1 MTSGAVAYAALVHIW
16 CVVGRFPCS
25 VCSSRV
31 PGSQISQPAS
41 STSIVIKNSC
51 VRSSY
56 MHNERVWNIKHGLVR
71 SFAVRAQLCTG
82 NCLAKSVN
90 RVIKSEIEIRY
101 KS

>member
-1 MTSGAVAYAALVHIW
+1 
-16 CVVGRFPCS
+16 
-25 VCSSRV
+25 
-31 PGSQISQPAS
+31 
-41 STSIVIKNSC
+41 
-51 VRSSY
+51 